1 MEHGNW
7 SASQQTQKHPHGGL
21 RQAWES
27 KGESL
32 LGLCEHCRWRLVHA
46 ELLFHR
52 FGARY
57 SERLAA
63 TFAQPIGGSSNH
75 SGWKEDWNKSNWDVC
90 VHMLRFRFQCLWTS
104 VWFIDEFKPDLWDL
118 TRMSVSSSASKA
130 SLAAE
135 TEDNSCGS
143 SPKHKAWRNTFC
155 NKGAFLFYF
164 FFKESALLGPK
175 LSNAESS
182 QNWTECTEL
191 LVCYNFYI

>member
-1 MEHGNW
+1 
-7 SASQQTQKHPHGGL
+7 
-21 RQAWES
+21 
-27 KGESL
+27 
-32 LGLCEHCRWRLVHA
+32 
-46 ELLFHR
+46 
-52 FGARY
+52 
-57 SERLAA
+57 
-63 TFAQPIGGSSNH
+63 
-75 SGWKEDWNKSNWDVC
+75 
-90 VHMLRFRFQCLWTS
+90 MLRFRFQCLWTS

-135 TEDNSCGS
+135 TEDNSWGS

-191 LVCYNFYI
+191 LVSYNFLYIDKHIKYVPYMLNYERLPYNVCNYNFQQQNCILNIFILTSVKYLMYLKCVNFLFCFLYFYVCI